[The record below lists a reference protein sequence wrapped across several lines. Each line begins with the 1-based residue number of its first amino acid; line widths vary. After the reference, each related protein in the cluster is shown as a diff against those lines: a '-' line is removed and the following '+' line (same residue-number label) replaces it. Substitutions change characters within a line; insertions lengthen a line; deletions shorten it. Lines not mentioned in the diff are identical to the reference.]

1 VQASRPARL
10 RGYEAAIGRPG
21 HEEDL
26 TMATIGTF
34 KLIENGRFE
43 GTLGTLTV
51 RARLSIVPV
60 STKTSDDQ
68 PDYRVYAGRFELGA
82 GWRKTS
88 DRGNDYVSLVLDD
101 PSFAAP
107 LYAALMPADEPDAH
121 RLVWSRPKRNDS

>member
-1 VQASRPARL
+1 LRASRPGRL
-10 RGYEAAIGRPG
+10 RGYEVAVGWPA

-26 TMATIGTF
+26 TIPTIGTC

-60 STKTSDDQ
+60 SAKTSDDQ
-68 PDYRVYAGRFELGA
+68 PDYRVYAGRIEVGA

-88 DRGNDYVSLVLDD
+88 DRGDDYVSLVLDG
-101 PSFAAP
+101 PSFAAR
-107 LYAALMPADEPDAH
+107 LYAALMPADEPDSH
-121 RLVWSRPKRNDS
+121 RLVWSGPKRNDN